1 MLNGM
6 LASKIAALAGSTLV
20 GADMHVSGVFALN
33 KPKPFCLGFAKSITA
48 DQINALKLAEPVLL
62 FAKRE
67 IAGEIPCTHIPVSD
81 PRLAFAK
88 AVHAMSCRPA
98 ASIAESAFVHP
109 SAKIG
114 KDVSIGHNTVVG
126 RDVEIGDRTRIFANV
141 VVEANVRIG
150 NDCVIKSGTVIGQDG
165 FGIVKDEDGNNF
177 RVPHVGGVIIH
188 DGVEIG
194 ALNTICSGTI
204 EPTVV
209 EQYVKTDD
217 HVHIAH
223 NVRVGANSILTA
235 CAEIS
240 GSVVIGPRSWLGPNC
255 SIMNNISL
263 GSDVFVGLGSVVTKS
278 LPAGAVAAGSPA
290 RILRIATR

>member
-1 MLNGM
+1 
-6 LASKIAALAGSTLV
+6 
-20 GADMHVSGVFALN
+20 
-33 KPKPFCLGFAKSITA
+33 
-48 DQINALKLAEPVLL
+48 
-62 FAKRE
+62 
-67 IAGEIPCTHIPVSD
+67 
-81 PRLAFAK
+81 
-88 AVHAMSCRPA
+88 
-98 ASIAESAFVHP
+98 
-109 SAKIG
+109 
-114 KDVSIGHNTVVG
+114 
-126 RDVEIGDRTRIFANV
+126 VEIGDRTRIFANV

-240 GSVVIGPRSWLGPNC
+240 GSVVIGPRSGLGPNC